1 MPILKTIQNHT
12 GLARGEAI
20 VATTITVLLV
30 GGWIGERLFPA
41 DRTHEIQST
50 RRVIA
55 LLDSMQRSVD
65 RSKPEKTR
73 EDSISMPVSTER
85 RATPQQAAAIRVNV
99 NTASKALLE
108 RLPGVGPAMA
118 ERILEERSRQKFS
131 SVDDLDRVKGIGPKK
146 LEKMRPYVIAP

>member
-1 MPILKTIQNHT
+1 MPILKTIQTHT
-12 GLARGEAI
+12 GLARGEAV
-20 VATTITVLLV
+20 VATTVTVLLV
-30 GGWIGERLFPA
+30 GGWIGERLFPT
-41 DRTHEIQST
+41 DRTHEIEST

-55 LLDSMQRSVD
+55 LLDSMQRSVE
-65 RSKPEKTR
+65 RSRPEYTR
-73 EDSISMPVSTER
+73 EESTPKSESTER
-85 RATPQQAAAIRVNV
+85 RATPPHPAFIRVNI

-118 ERILEERSRQKFS
+118 ERILEERSRQKFL